1 MKKTNLFLIII
12 PVTIMIGCGGNK
24 QSESD
29 LIKVDVTASYPKKE
43 LILQDFADVE
53 YIPLETTDSFITQ
66 GFVRDIGEKILL
78 VTNRKN
84 DGDIF
89 IYDRTGK
96 ALRKINRKGQGGE
109 EYLQTTQVILDETN
123 SEMFVVA
130 YSARKISVYDL
141 YGNFKRSFNNTDSC
155 YYTYVYNYDR
165 ENLICYKNYSSSN
178 KGRPCFLIISKRDGS
193 ITREINIPF
202 KEIKTQVITK
212 EINGKIATVSP
223 LFNQIIPY
231 KNQYILM
238 EASSDTV
245 YNYLPDGTISPFIVR
260 TPSVNSMD
268 PEVLLDLSV
277 LTDRYYFMQTLKK
290 EFDFQAMNG
299 FPTID
304 LVYDKQNNAVFK
316 YTVYNDD
323 YSNKK
328 QVDLSSPSLN
338 QEIASCQSL
347 ESDKLVEDYKNGE
360 LKGKLKE
367 IASKLKEDDNPVIM
381 LIKQKK

>member
-1 MKKTNLFLIII
+1 
-12 PVTIMIGCGGNK
+12 
-24 QSESD
+24 
-29 LIKVDVTASYPKKE
+29 
-43 LILQDFADVE
+43 
-53 YIPLETTDSFITQ
+53 
-66 GFVRDIGEKILL
+66 
-78 VTNRKN
+78 
-84 DGDIF
+84 
-89 IYDRTGK
+89 
-96 ALRKINRKGQGGE
+96 
-109 EYLQTTQVILDETN
+109 
-123 SEMFVVA
+123 
-130 YSARKISVYDL
+130 
-141 YGNFKRSFNNTDSC
+141 
-155 YYTYVYNYDR
+155 
-165 ENLICYKNYSSSN
+165 
-178 KGRPCFLIISKRDGS
+178 
-193 ITREINIPF
+193 
-202 KEIKTQVITK
+202 
-212 EINGKIATVSP
+212 
-223 LFNQIIPY
+223 
-231 KNQYILM
+231 
-238 EASSDTV
+238 
-245 YNYLPDGTISPFIVR
+245 LPDGTISPFIVR